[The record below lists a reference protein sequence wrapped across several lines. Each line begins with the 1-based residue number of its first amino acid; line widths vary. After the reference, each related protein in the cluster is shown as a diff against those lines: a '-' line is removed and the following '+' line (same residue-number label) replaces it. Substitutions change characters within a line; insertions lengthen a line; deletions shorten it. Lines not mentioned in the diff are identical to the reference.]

1 MGEDKQILELQHDLF
16 KWSKDNGIIL
26 EGNEISVFV
35 QGWKSRQGKI
45 DKLENLLSELV
56 QEIEESTAYYSD
68 IPEVFDLI
76 KSEKYEQFRNKKE
89 NE

>member
-35 QGWKSRQGKI
+35 QGWKSRQDKI
-45 DKLENLLSELV
+45 DKLESLLTNLI
-56 QEIEESTAYYSD
+56 QEIEETAYYSD

-76 KSEKYEQFRNKKE
+76 QSEQYKGFRK
-89 NE
+89 

>member
-16 KWSKDNGIIL
+16 KWPKDNGIIL

-35 QGWKSRQGKI
+35 QGWKSRQDKI
-45 DKLENLLSELV
+45 DKLESLLTNLI
-56 QEIEESTAYYSD
+56 QEIEETAYYSD

-76 KSEKYEQFRNKKE
+76 QSEQYKGFRK
-89 NE
+89 